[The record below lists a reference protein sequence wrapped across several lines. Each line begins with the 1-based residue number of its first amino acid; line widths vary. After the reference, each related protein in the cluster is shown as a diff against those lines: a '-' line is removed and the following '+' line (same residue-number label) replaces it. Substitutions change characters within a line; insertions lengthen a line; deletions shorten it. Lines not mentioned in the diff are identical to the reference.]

1 MITFFGRRESVCVYV
16 KGVTVTD
23 TQPCHQNE
31 HIAPQTLAG
40 VTHNSG
46 PRWLQSD
53 VDGRHSFL
61 YVDSRA
67 VRD

>member
-46 PRWLQSD
+46 PR
-53 VDGRHSFL
+53 
-61 YVDSRA
+61 
-67 VRD
+67 